1 MFVITRRE
9 EGKIKDMVIS
19 DDKNIIAALEYE
31 WMIELAMGELVED
44 QWNNLRDW
52 YEDLSKDQ
60 NFDNHIERFEVEHFD
75 DRRTWASVV
84 SEFDLGYAEDTLAKI
99 VFNATI
105 QGLPD
110 EPKWEGAGVIPG
122 WAEDIESKTIS
133 GRISGKPSNITEAD
147 RIILIVHEEEE
158 D

>member
-84 SEFDLGYAEDTLAKI
+84 QEVNFEYEIVDYPITVKITSEDGSGIVPGTATTLI
-99 VFNATI
+99 
-105 QGLPD
+105 
-110 EPKWEGAGVIPG
+110 IPEN
-122 WAEDIESKTIS
+122 W
-133 GRISGKPSNITEAD
+133 R
-147 RIILIVHEEEE
+147 
-158 D
+158 